1 MTDSEQLRLSP
12 ELLGVLRAG
21 VGAAIEHG
29 AEFVAPPHLLLGLLA
44 DPHVGPAIDSL
55 VPRDAIAKAAAEAAH
70 KLPEITEIPEGPL
83 PEGEHAPFPRF
94 ESLAFRSPDG
104 TRTLYLDA
112 DAHHVFVEGARRA
125 TDVYRAKHLVYGFTA
140 EAVKDR
146 DLLRLFGSDPQSVT
160 EAVDAL

>member
-1 MTDSEQLRLSP
+1 MNDSEQLRLSP
-12 ELLGVLRAG
+12 ELLGVMRAA
-21 VGAAIEHG
+21 VGAAVEDG
-29 AEFVAPPHLLLGLLA
+29 AEFVAPAHLLLGLLA
-44 DPHVGPAIDSL
+44 DPQVGPAIDAL
-55 VPRDAIAKAAAEAAH
+55 VPRDVIVKAAADAVT
-70 KLPEITEIPEGPL
+70 KLPEVAEVFEGAL
-83 PEGEHAPFPRF
+83 PDGERAPFPRF

-104 TRTLYLDA
+104 TRTRYLDG
-112 DAHHVFVEGARRA
+112 DAYHVFVEGARRA